1 MVLRLSAWGI
11 FLLGA
16 VGLLI
21 HSTLLQTGHIRA
33 GMFCFYTNLS
43 NLLVLVY
50 ELALAIAAG
59 FPHSA
64 VLRLLTGSTLSF
76 SMALCILVTH
86 LVYQF
91 VLVPDAKR
99 NGKRFADFGASFGNL
114 CVHYLTPL
122 LVVAQWLLLADKS
135 SLGWRSALWWLTLPL
150 AYFAFAMLRGRSG
163 KPIGH
168 TRLVYP
174 YPFLD
179 LPRLGWRKFTGYV
192 TGMLLSFF
200 LLGYGMM
207 WLGRLVGTPLAWKK
221 RTGQAVSLVPVL
233 FYVTSSASWQK
244 QLSWPGTSSPSGREP
259 LRHCGGTHQAAYRLY
274 APDVLRD
281 APPGG
286 DFPLRRAVRGA
297 AFPRR
302 AAAPLL
308 AEVLLPLLG
317 SNEHSAYSR

>member
-59 FPHSA
+59 LPHSA
-64 VLRLLTGSTLSF
+64 ALRLLTDDTLSF
-76 SMALCILVTH
+76 SMALCTLVTH

-91 VLVPDAKR
+91 ILVPDAKR

-122 LVVAQWLLLADKS
+122 LVVAQWL
-135 SLGWRSALWWLTLPL
+135 TLPL

-168 TRLVYP
+168 THLVYP

-179 LPRLGWRKFTGYV
+179 LPRLGWRKFAGSV
-192 TGMLLSFF
+192 MGMLLSFF

-207 WLGRLVGTPLAWKK
+207 WLGRLVGTPLA
-221 RTGQAVSLVPVL
+221 
-233 FYVTSSASWQK
+233 
-244 QLSWPGTSSPSGREP
+244 
-259 LRHCGGTHQAAYRLY
+259 
-274 APDVLRD
+274 
-281 APPGG
+281 
-286 DFPLRRAVRGA
+286 
-297 AFPRR
+297 
-302 AAAPLL
+302 
-308 AEVLLPLLG
+308 
-317 SNEHSAYSR
+317 

>member
-1 MVLRLSAWGI
+1 MSWRWPLPPASPTA
-11 FLLGA
+11 
-16 VGLLI
+16 
-21 HSTLLQTGHIRA
+21 
-33 GMFCFYTNLS
+33 
-43 NLLVLVY
+43 
-50 ELALAIAAG
+50 
-59 FPHSA
+59 P
-64 VLRLLTGSTLSF
+64 LRLLTDDTLSF

-192 TGMLLSFF
+192 MGMLLSFF

-207 WLGRLVGTPLAWKK
+207 WLGRLVGTPLA
-221 RTGQAVSLVPVL
+221 
-233 FYVTSSASWQK
+233 
-244 QLSWPGTSSPSGREP
+244 
-259 LRHCGGTHQAAYRLY
+259 
-274 APDVLRD
+274 
-281 APPGG
+281 
-286 DFPLRRAVRGA
+286 
-297 AFPRR
+297 
-302 AAAPLL
+302 
-308 AEVLLPLLG
+308 
-317 SNEHSAYSR
+317 

>member
-59 FPHSA
+59 LPHSA
-64 VLRLLTGSTLSF
+64 ALRLLTGSTLSF

-99 NGKRFADFGASFGNL
+99 RGKRFADFGASFGNL

-192 TGMLLSFF
+192 MGMLLSFF

-207 WLGRLVGTPLAWKK
+207 WLGRLVGTPLA
-221 RTGQAVSLVPVL
+221 
-233 FYVTSSASWQK
+233 
-244 QLSWPGTSSPSGREP
+244 
-259 LRHCGGTHQAAYRLY
+259 
-274 APDVLRD
+274 
-281 APPGG
+281 
-286 DFPLRRAVRGA
+286 
-297 AFPRR
+297 
-302 AAAPLL
+302 
-308 AEVLLPLLG
+308 
-317 SNEHSAYSR
+317 

>member
-16 VGLLI
+16 GGLLI

-59 FPHSA
+59 LPHSA
-64 VLRLLTGSTLSF
+64 VLRLLTDDTLSF

-192 TGMLLSFF
+192 MGMLLSFF

-207 WLGRLVGTPLAWKK
+207 WLGRLVGTPLA
-221 RTGQAVSLVPVL
+221 
-233 FYVTSSASWQK
+233 
-244 QLSWPGTSSPSGREP
+244 
-259 LRHCGGTHQAAYRLY
+259 
-274 APDVLRD
+274 
-281 APPGG
+281 
-286 DFPLRRAVRGA
+286 
-297 AFPRR
+297 
-302 AAAPLL
+302 
-308 AEVLLPLLG
+308 
-317 SNEHSAYSR
+317 

>member
-59 FPHSA
+59 LPHSA
-64 VLRLLTGSTLSF
+64 VLRLLTDDTLSF

-114 CVHYLTPL
+114 
-122 LVVAQWLLLADKS
+122 
-135 SLGWRSALWWLTLPL
+135 
-150 AYFAFAMLRGRSG
+150 
-163 KPIGH
+163 KPISASPERTAVITLSAPKPV
-168 TRLVYP
+168 TRVKLIP
-174 YPFLD
+174 SSAKYPFSIA
-179 LPRLGWRKFTGYV
+179 TY
-192 TGMLLSFF
+192 
-200 LLGYGMM
+200 
-207 WLGRLVGTPLAWKK
+207 
-221 RTGQAVSLVPVL
+221 
-233 FYVTSSASWQK
+233 
-244 QLSWPGTSSPSGREP
+244 
-259 LRHCGGTHQAAYRLY
+259 CGA
-274 APDVLRD
+274 
-281 APPGG
+281 
-286 DFPLRRAVRGA
+286 
-297 AFPRR
+297 
-302 AAAPLL
+302 
-308 AEVLLPLLG
+308 
-317 SNEHSAYSR
+317 

>member
-59 FPHSA
+59 LPHSA
-64 VLRLLTGSTLSF
+64 ALRLLTDDTLSF
-76 SMALCILVTH
+76 SVALCTLVTH

-91 VLVPDAKR
+91 ILVPDAKR

-168 TRLVYP
+168 THLVYP

-179 LPRLGWRKFTGYV
+179 LPRLGWRKFAGYV

-207 WLGRLVGTPLAWKK
+207 WLGRLVGTPLA
-221 RTGQAVSLVPVL
+221 
-233 FYVTSSASWQK
+233 
-244 QLSWPGTSSPSGREP
+244 
-259 LRHCGGTHQAAYRLY
+259 
-274 APDVLRD
+274 
-281 APPGG
+281 
-286 DFPLRRAVRGA
+286 
-297 AFPRR
+297 
-302 AAAPLL
+302 
-308 AEVLLPLLG
+308 
-317 SNEHSAYSR
+317 

>member
-11 FLLGA
+11 FLLGTA
-16 VGLLI
+16 GLLI

-76 SMALCILVTH
+76 SMALCTLVTH

-91 VLVPDAKR
+91 ILVPDAKR

-150 AYFAFAMLRGRSG
+150 AYFVFAMLRGRSG

-168 TRLVYP
+168 THLVYP

-207 WLGRLVGTPLAWKK
+207 WLGRLVGTPLA
-221 RTGQAVSLVPVL
+221 
-233 FYVTSSASWQK
+233 
-244 QLSWPGTSSPSGREP
+244 
-259 LRHCGGTHQAAYRLY
+259 
-274 APDVLRD
+274 
-281 APPGG
+281 
-286 DFPLRRAVRGA
+286 
-297 AFPRR
+297 
-302 AAAPLL
+302 
-308 AEVLLPLLG
+308 
-317 SNEHSAYSR
+317 

>member
-59 FPHSA
+59 LPHSA
-64 VLRLLTGSTLSF
+64 ALRLLTDDTLSF
-76 SMALCILVTH
+76 SMALCTLVTH

-91 VLVPDAKR
+91 ILVPDAKR

-163 KPIGH
+163 KPIGTPIWCIP
-168 TRLVYP
+168 TRFWTCP
-174 YPFLD
+174 
-179 LPRLGWRKFTGYV
+179 GWAG
-192 TGMLLSFF
+192 GN
-200 LLGYGMM
+200 
-207 WLGRLVGTPLAWKK
+207 
-221 RTGQAVSLVPVL
+221 
-233 FYVTSSASWQK
+233 
-244 QLSWPGTSSPSGREP
+244 SPDP
-259 LRHCGGTHQAAYRLY
+259 
-274 APDVLRD
+274 
-281 APPGG
+281 
-286 DFPLRRAVRGA
+286 
-297 AFPRR
+297 
-302 AAAPLL
+302 
-308 AEVLLPLLG
+308 
-317 SNEHSAYSR
+317 